1 MRFAALLIITL
12 ALAIPRIS
20 LAQQP
25 TAPPSGEP
33 AMKIVGLADKA
44 GNAKPVVGI
53 GDDLAV
59 KIDGTAA
66 LDPTVYVLFIDG
78 RPLQGLDALFD
89 EKAHALI
96 FILRHSDT
104 NASSWKALLGAPTG
118 LTIPITISLGI
129 KTAQGTP
136 TPSIFGDGK
145 NDRLDLILAPVW
157 RIIVAA
163 LALIAA
169 IGIVWGGARR
179 TTWLKDNLLPQISPS
194 DQTYS
199 LGRWQMAFWFTL
211 IFASFVS
218 LYVLLGDSTRYQPRR
233 CGSWG
238 SRARLA

>member
-1 MRFAALLIITL
+1 
-12 ALAIPRIS
+12 
-20 LAQQP
+20 
-25 TAPPSGEP
+25 
-33 AMKIVGLADKA
+33 MKIVGLADKA

-145 NDRLDLILAPVW
+145 NDRTRSHPRSGLAYHRCGTGVNRSDW
-157 RIIVAA
+157 NRV
-163 LALIAA
+163 
-169 IGIVWGGARR
+169 GRR
-179 TTWLKDNLLPQISPS
+179 T
-194 DQTYS
+194 
-199 LGRWQMAFWFTL
+199 AHH
-211 IFASFVS
+211 
-218 LYVLLGDSTRYQPRR
+218 
-233 CGSWG
+233 
-238 SRARLA
+238 LA